1 MTALTLTEGQLL
13 ALLAIA
19 ATTAAPG
26 GPVLVAAV
34 QNQINQIPQPKE
46 TP

>member
-13 ALLAIA
+13 ALLAL
-19 ATTAAPG
+19 ATTSTAPG

-34 QNQINQIPQPKE
+34 RAQINQIPQPKE